1 VPSGSS
7 TSATVSPG
15 GAATYSLSAMTL
27 GGFNQSVAFACTG
40 APSGASCTVSPASTN
55 FRSPA
60 NLTVSIAT
68 AAASRLPPHNPV
80 SPPPPAR
87 PWLFWTMC
95 LLASGSLAQAVRS
108 RSGRGERGRMATS
121 AFAALVLAMLAL
133 AACGGGGGA
142 AAPQPDNSG
151 TPAGTYSLTVT
162 GTCTSCS
169 TALSHSVG
177 LTLTVQ

>member
-1 VPSGSS
+1 
-7 TSATVSPG
+7 
-15 GAATYSLSAMTL
+15 MTL
-27 GGFNQSVAFACTG
+27 GGFNQNVAFTCTG

-55 FRSPA
+55 LRSAA

-68 AAASRLPPHNPV
+68 AAASCLPPHNPIP
-80 SPPPPAR
+80 PPPPAR
-87 PWLFWTMC
+87 PWLLWTMG
-95 LLASGSLAQAVRS
+95 LLASGSLAQAVR
-108 RSGRGERGRMATS
+108 RRGRRGERRRMAAS
-121 AFAALVLAMLAL
+121 VFAALVLAMLAL

-142 AAPQPDNSG
+142 AAPQPANSG

-162 GTCTSCS
+162 GKCTSCS